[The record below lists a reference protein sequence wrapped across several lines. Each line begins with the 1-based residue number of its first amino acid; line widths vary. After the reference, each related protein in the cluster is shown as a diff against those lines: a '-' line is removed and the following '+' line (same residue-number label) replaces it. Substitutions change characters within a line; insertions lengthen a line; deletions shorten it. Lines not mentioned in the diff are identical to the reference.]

1 MGACGGHV
9 SAPKRCPPL
18 PRRLCGGQTQDV
30 LRPPAP
36 NEAAS
41 GLCSRRPS
49 LPPPG
54 APLHALRPVGNP
66 RFSRTPT
73 CPQQGAC
80 RRRRPPR
87 PESAQG
93 VPTRREDPKLPQI
106 PSTAPGRVHGHT
118 GRGGLRRAAQ
128 WGVQAVTSEPNQA
141 AGRSS
146 GVGGATLPSALSPL
160 SRCHLVRSVQLKLN
174 GLADRVQATWS
185 PAPAPAP
192 ADGGQHPQPQ
202 PEPPPSAP
210 SYRAG

>member
-1 MGACGGHV
+1 MQGGRVQGAM
-9 SAPKRCPPL
+9 SEAPKRCPPL
-18 PRRLCGGQTQDV
+18 PCRLRRGQTQQV

-41 GLCSRRPS
+41 GLCSRLPS
-49 LPPPG
+49 LPPPRG
-54 APLHALRPVGNP
+54 SPPCPAPHGESQVQSHIHVP
-66 RFSRTPT
+66 
-73 CPQQGAC
+73 PQQGA
-80 RRRRPPR
+80 RRWCRPPR

-106 PSTAPGRVHGHT
+106 PAVAPGRVHGHT
-118 GRGGLRRAAQ
+118 GPRGLRRAAQ

-146 GVGGATLPSALSPL
+146 SVGGATLPSALSPL

-174 GLADRVQATWS
+174 GLADRVQATRS

-192 ADGGQHPQPQ
+192 ADGGQHPP
-202 PEPPPSAP
+202 AP
-210 SYRAG
+210 A

>member
-1 MGACGGHV
+1 ML
-9 SAPKRCPPL
+9 SAPLSAAPRGSPP
-18 PRRLCGGQTQDV
+18 C
-30 LRPPAP
+30 PAP
-36 NEAAS
+36 HGEPQVQS
-41 GLCSRRPS
+41 HTHVP
-49 LPPPG
+49 
-54 APLHALRPVGNP
+54 
-66 RFSRTPT
+66 
-73 CPQQGAC
+73 PQQGAC
-80 RRRRPPR
+80 TRRRPPR
-87 PESAQG
+87 PEPAQG
-93 VPTRREDPKLPQI
+93 LPTRREDPKLPQI

-202 PEPPPSAP
+202 PEPPPAP
-210 SYRAG
+210 LPTGPADHPLG